1 MMQGKTPEHSD
12 TVGLA
17 DNPPPHASEHGPKRT
32 DESYYDSYY
41 MACGDPSSACAALLR
56 LPHTSHMPQHSPSI
70 LSWPLA
76 APCTLRRL
84 VTRVLRWEDP
94 RPEGEMPGGMAK
106 DRYSEI
112 SSRG

>member
-1 MMQGKTPEHSD
+1 MMQGNTPEHSD

-56 LPHTSHMPQHSPSI
+56 LPHTSHMPQHSPSMRTADGANRVRRANLAI
-70 LSWPLA
+70 RAAIACLTDAELSY
-76 APCTLRRL
+76 APHHSVGCSRS
-84 VTRVLRWEDP
+84 TRD
-94 RPEGEMPGGMAK
+94 
-106 DRYSEI
+106 
-112 SSRG
+112 